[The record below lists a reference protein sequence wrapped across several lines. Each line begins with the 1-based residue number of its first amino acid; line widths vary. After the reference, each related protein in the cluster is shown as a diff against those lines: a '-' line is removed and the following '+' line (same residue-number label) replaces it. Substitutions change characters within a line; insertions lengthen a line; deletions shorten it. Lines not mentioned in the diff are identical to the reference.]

1 MAFLNSIKRA
11 LGLDPTDNDELNEG
25 IDATVHPLS
34 THRQQSVSA
43 PDQVVTQPQEPQT
56 EPMSEPQTPDDEMKI
71 RIFEHVVAIF
81 DESLPEFLK
90 SSVDADAQRQY
101 IYQTLD
107 QSIKDYLTNLE
118 SAARSYQRD
127 SWMRDR
133 QRLES
138 ETHELRDKLKDADD
152 KVANWSQR
160 QLSND
165 RQIRTLKERVHDL
178 ETQVNSLEAEKEQ
191 FQLENRSLV
200 NKLRVSAV
208 QMSDE
213 DVDLATKL
221 TEITDKYKIAETMVS
236 ELTSEAAT
244 AKSEASVLAEKL
256 RQSNN
261 DLEAKSQQL
270 DTLKAELASAQS
282 NVLTAHDE
290 IDSLK
295 QQLTAT
301 QAELKEANEDLETV
315 AQLEEAVDK
324 FEDAKAAKDNRIN
337 QLSAENNRLQLLIDS
352 HKNEIAALKR
362 TIEANLDTQVKNEG
376 KLLER
381 IASLEDEIAHRP
393 TIQLEDIPE
402 EPITEQ
408 PKQKR
413 KRKPKISAIDDS
425 IDDTAWLVSTP
436 PPGKSIVAEPDPEFG
451 YQEPTRKPA
460 PQNDA
465 QLSLW

>member
-1 MAFLNSIKRA
+1 MAFFNSIKRA
-11 LGLDPTDNDELNEG
+11 LGLDPTDNDNLNEG

-34 THRQQSVSA
+34 THRQQPPSA
-43 PDQVVTQPQEPQT
+43 SDQGLTQPHEPQA
-56 EPMSEPQTPDDEMKI
+56 EPQTPDDEMKI

-81 DESLPEFLK
+81 DESLPQFLK
-90 SSVDADAQRQY
+90 SSVDADAQQKY

-107 QSIKDYLTNLE
+107 QSIKDYLSNLE
-118 SAARSYQRD
+118 SAARSLQRD

-160 QLSND
+160 QLSHD

-178 ETQVNSLEAEKEQ
+178 ESQVNSLEAEKEQ

-213 DVDLATKL
+213 DVDIATKL
-221 TEITDKYKIAETMVS
+221 NEITDKYKIAETMVS
-236 ELTSEAAT
+236 ELTSEAAA
-244 AKSEASVLAEKL
+244 AKGEASALADKL
-256 RQSNN
+256 QQSNN
-261 DLEAKSQQL
+261 DLEAKSEQL
-270 DTLKAELASAQS
+270 DSLKADLASAQN

-295 QQLTAT
+295 QQLAAT
-301 QAELKEANEDLETV
+301 QAELKEANEDLETA

-324 FEDAKAAKDNRIN
+324 FEAAKAAKDNRIN
-337 QLSAENNRLQLLIDS
+337 QLSTENNRLQMIVAS
-352 HKNEIAALKR
+352 QKNEIAALKR
-362 TIEANLDTQVKNEG
+362 TIEANLDTQVKKEG
-376 KLLER
+376 QLLER

-393 TIQLEDIPE
+393 TIKLEDIPE
-402 EPITEQ
+402 EPIAEQ

-413 KRKPKISAIDDS
+413 KRKPTISAIDDS

-451 YQEPTRKPA
+451 YQEPVRKPT

>member
-1 MAFLNSIKRA
+1 MAFFNSIKRA
-11 LGLDPTDNDELNEG
+11 LGLDPTDNDDLNEG
-25 IDATVHPLS
+25 IDATVHPMS
-34 THRQQSVSA
+34 TYRQQPSSA
-43 PDQVVTQPQEPQT
+43 PDQGVTQTQESQAEPQ
-56 EPMSEPQTPDDEMKI
+56 SPDDEMKI
-71 RIFEHVVAIF
+71 RIFEHVVDIF
-81 DESLPEFLK
+81 NESLPQFLK
-90 SSVDADAQRQY
+90 SSVDTEAQRKY

-107 QSIKDYLTNLE
+107 QSIKEYLSNLE
-118 SAARSYQRD
+118 SAARSHQRD

-178 ETQVNSLEAEKEQ
+178 EAQVTSLEAEKEQ

-200 NKLRVSAV
+200 NKLRVSTV
-208 QMSDE
+208 QMSVE
-213 DVDLATKL
+213 DVDIATRL
-221 TEITDKYKIAETMVS
+221 NE
-236 ELTSEAAT
+236 
-244 AKSEASVLAEKL
+244 
-256 RQSNN
+256 
-261 DLEAKSQQL
+261 KSQQL
-270 DTLKAELASAQS
+270 DTLKAELASAQD

-290 IDSLK
+290 IDNLK
-295 QQLTAT
+295 QQLAAT
-301 QAELKEANEDLETV
+301 QAELKEANEDLETA

-324 FEDAKAAKDNRIN
+324 FEAAKAAKDNRIN
-337 QLSAENNRLQLLIDS
+337 QLSTENNRLQLLVDS
-352 HKNEIAALKR
+352 QKNEIAALKR
-362 TIEANLDTQVKNEG
+362 TIESNLDTQVKKEG
-376 KLLER
+376 QLLER

-393 TIQLEDIPE
+393 TIKLEDIPE

-413 KRKPKISAIDDS
+413 KRKPTISAIDDS

-451 YQEPTRKPA
+451 YQEPVRKPT